1 MREGIFYVV
10 YNFALFFHTLA
21 VSART
26 YVHDVTAQHISEFFA
41 FISIIILMFMT
52 IILMF
57 MTIILM
63 FMTIILM
70 FMTIILMFMTIILLF
85 LVSHRMDDRAV
96 AVAVLA
102 VAVQSR
108 Q

>member
-70 FMTIILMFMTIILLF
+70 FMMIILLF

-96 AVAVLA
+96 AVAVMA